1 MANALTKIDGGF
13 VWVFGSLTGIP
24 LEQVTIAEAPSPAPV
39 VQTGQS
45 ITADPTSRDVG
56 PPDDAQQIDVLLR
69 GNRLQI
75 TADVDA
81 AGVAKLK
88 EVLAKYEE
96 ILNLLK

>member
-1 MANALTKIDGGF
+1 VANALTKIDGGF

-45 ITADPTSRDVG
+45 ITADPTS
-56 PPDDAQQIDVLLR
+56 QQIDVLLR